1 MVRNAER
8 SGNAYFSE
16 NLKYYIC
23 SGCPNAETC
32 TKDDSMPIISPLSRY
47 ITEYATQSI
56 DGFHMYPKQGSWEYQ
71 DSWFYELFKL
81 SVAKINQVRNE
92 MMEAKYG
99 K

>member
-1 MVRNAER
+1 M
-8 SGNAYFSE
+8 
-16 NLKYYIC
+16 
-23 SGCPNAETC
+23 
-32 TKDDSMPIISPLSRY
+32 
-47 ITEYATQSI
+47 EYATQSI
-56 DGFHMYPKQGSWEYQ
+56 DGFHMYPKQGSWEHQ